1 MANKKEQIIYFP
13 QAMMLHHAA
22 LGGIGKPGAQAP
34 IKPSSMGMQKL
45 VKMAK
50 LEGSYIPEALMSK
63 IYSKDNAKDI
73 DKHFMSLPNHKLSAL
88 TPEIR
93 IFRIDNNR
101 RPVPFYFPVVSDY
114 NFEGKRINLNKPFTS
129 NAASIE
135 SFSVTYTGKNPWQAS
150 RKHLQASLTVKVDN
164 IASIFDVPGDNRD
177 DYAPIADLF
186 TIRTERTSAKPSKIP
201 GDKKSKPASML
212 QNADSCHI
220 AVVLGYATH
229 QTDVLSSQE
238 MSMIE
243 DNKMLV
249 NLFYKNHN
257 LNMNQDGSATVTVE
271 YQGYLQAHAGDSFFE
286 LLTPPTTKAH
296 LQRVVNSA
304 TKKEE
309 KKDIKKIPQT
319 EEEKKAAK
327 TFQEEVDKISV
338 EMVIKAFSEIF
349 NNLFV
354 ENKVHTTTFV
364 KAYRNQKIIQTGE
377 SSPTSSTTSSVPE
390 AYKDFFKTKIESIAP
405 NENVWSSI
413 TRTNFIHYVTVG
425 DLLDSYFKKLT
436 NDIAFTQKLF
446 KDSLDKGTISKEI
459 YEENN
464 AVISK
469 KRDKLK
475 KLNLI
480 FCDFTFA
487 VKADNKNSLMK
498 FTMNI
503 ADIPIA
509 IDTLYTMVFD
519 DLIVT
524 RKGFLGIDEFLND
537 FMPAIIARSFGEL
550 PGADFIKD
558 LNFSTT
564 TFSAKPLSSSKI
576 KEGIVKIQN
585 LPKPTGGVSKKMV
598 KESEEY
604 FLFHPEPPA
613 WTRSPGSGSKKK
625 DLGNGIF
632 HIRASQDRGLV
643 KSINFSRISQPAREA
658 YMIVRNG
665 QMYDELRFPHNATVE
680 MFGNNL
686 FMPLSCV
693 YINPET
699 LGFGDPR
706 SSNSAARR
714 LGFGGYYCCQSVTTS
729 FSGGELSTTLNLL
742 FNCFPEN
749 ESQSTLSDTMRQ
761 SIKDL

>member
-1 MANKKEQIIYFP
+1 MSKEQIIYFP

-22 LGGIGKPGAQAP
+22 LGNLGSGVGKPT
-34 IKPSSMGMQKL
+34 IEPSSMGMQKL

-50 LEGSYIPEALMSK
+50 LEGAYIPEALMSK
-63 IYSKDNAKDI
+63 LYSKGQAKKVDQN
-73 DKHFMSLPNHKLSAL
+73 FMSLENHKLSSL

-93 IFRIDNNR
+93 IFRIDNNS

-114 NFEGKRINLNKPFTS
+114 NFEGIKLNLNKPFTS

-135 SFSVTYTGKNPWQAS
+135 NFSVTYTGKNPWQAS
-150 RKHLQASLTVKVDN
+150 RKHLEASLTVKVDN
-164 IASIFDVPGDNRD
+164 IASLFDVPGDNRF

-186 TIRTERTSAKPSKIP
+186 TIRSERSSADSSRIP
-201 GDKKSKPASML
+201 GDKKSKPTSML

-220 AVVLGYATH
+220 AVILGYATH
-229 QTDVLSSQE
+229 QTDVLSAEE
-238 MSMIE
+238 MRIIE
-243 DNKMLV
+243 DNRMLI

-257 LNMNQDGSATVTVE
+257 LSMSQDGSATISVQ
-271 YQGYLQAHAGDSFFE
+271 YQGYLQAHSGDSFFE
-286 LLTPPTTKAH
+286 LLTPAKSKAH
-296 LQRVVNSA
+296 LERMKNSSN
-304 TKKEE
+304 TGKE
-309 KKDIKKIPQT
+309 KTDIKKVPET
-319 EEEKKAAK
+319 EEEKKAAA
-327 TFQEEVDKISV
+327 TLQEEVDKIAV
-338 EMVIKAFSEIF
+338 ENTIRSFSEVF
-349 NNLFV
+349 NFLFV
-354 ENKVHTTTFV
+354 ENKVHTAGFV
-364 KAYRNQKIIQTGE
+364 RAYRNQKIIQSTD
-377 SSPTSSTTSSVPE
+377 SSGTETSSASTVPE
-390 AYKDFFKTKIESIAP
+390 TYKDFFKTKL
-405 NENVWSSI
+405 ENVKNIWEPI
-413 TRTNFIHYVTVG
+413 TRTKFIHYITVG
-425 DLLDSYFKKLT
+425 DFLDSYFKKL
-436 NDIAFTQKLF
+436 NADISFTLKLF
-446 KDSLDKGTISKEI
+446 KKALEDKVMTQQVYDK
-459 YEENN
+459 NN
-464 AVISK
+464 AEIVK

-475 KLNLI
+475 RLNVI

-519 DLIVT
+519 DLIVP
-524 RKGFLGIDEFLND
+524 RKGFLDLDSFLND
-537 FMPAIIARSFGEL
+537 FVPSLIARSFGEL

-558 LNFSTT
+558 INFSTT
-564 TFSAKPLSSSKI
+564 TFSSKPLSSSKI
-576 KEGIVKIQN
+576 KKGVVKLQD
-585 LPKPTGGVSKKMV
+585 LPKPTGEMSKKAI
-598 KESEEY
+598 KDSEEY

-625 DLGNGIF
+625 DLGNGIY
-632 HIRASQDRGLV
+632 HLRASQDRGLV

-680 MFGNNL
+680 MYGNNL

-706 SSNSAARR
+706 AANSAARR
-714 LGFGGYYCCQSVTTS
+714 LGFGGYYCCQSVTTT
-729 FSGGELSTTLNLL
+729 FSNGELNTSLNLL

-749 ESQSTLSDTMRQ
+749 DEQGTLSDSMRK
-761 SIKDL
+761 SIKEL